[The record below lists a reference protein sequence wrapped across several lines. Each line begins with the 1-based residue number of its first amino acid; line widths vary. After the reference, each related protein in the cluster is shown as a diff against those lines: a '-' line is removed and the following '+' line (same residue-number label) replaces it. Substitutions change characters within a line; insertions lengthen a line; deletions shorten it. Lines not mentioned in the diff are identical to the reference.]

1 MAIDCVEWVWKI
13 RARKCPVVVAM
24 SARLP
29 PGGGLVLSRFECRL
43 LAAASGAILRFYRG
57 RGLATSRLGALLA
70 DLQAAASDP
79 GVTDSEKVPTFDT
92 GDGSGDS
99 ERDRW
104 LATRDVAGRLGVST
118 RRVVVLVHEGRIS
131 GQQRDTKSVWRISE
145 QSVAAY
151 EASRDGWTG
160 RRAS

>member
-1 MAIDCVEWVWKI
+1 
-13 RARKCPVVVAM
+13 
-24 SARLP
+24 
-29 PGGGLVLSRFECRL
+29 VLSRFECRL

-57 RGLATSRLGALLA
+57 RGLATSRLGVLLD
-70 DLQAAASDP
+70 DLRAAASDP
-79 GVTDSEKVPTFDT
+79 GVTDSVTVPTFDA
-92 GDGSGDS
+92 DAGSGDS

-118 RRVVVLVHEGRIS
+118 RRVVSLVHEGRIS
-131 GQQRDTKSVWRISE
+131 GQQRDTKSVWQVSE

-151 EASRDGWTG
+151 EASRDGRVA